1 MQQASLG
8 YIKIHLTSDIP
19 GLMIDQ
25 YHPEAAWSL
34 QLFPHVFSP
43 PGASFWIQV
52 AAFRHFIQQF
62 DLLHRKNPGCAVF
75 SVFFWGGCPSDF
87 LPHYLSPPS
96 QRPTPLI
103 LFQHLWQQFLTIS
116 PIQTFGIVFCIIF
129 PNCIFSW
136 REISSKSLFFLS
148 WSSSNHLKS
157 GKGAEDLL
165 LFSESA

>member
-62 DLLHRKNPGCAVF
+62 DLLHRKILAVPFFPFF
-75 SVFFWGGCPSDF
+75 SEVVV
-87 LPHYLSPPS
+87 H
-96 QRPTPLI
+96 LI
-103 LFQHLWQQFLTIS
+103 FYRTTCHHLLNDQHLWSSFSTCDNSFSQFHPSRPSALCSVSSSQIASS
-116 PIQTFGIVFCIIF
+116 PGEKFHQNLC
-129 PNCIFSW
+129 
-136 REISSKSLFFLS
+136 FFLS